1 MTGVDPEVIAFY
13 ERGDEAGRL
22 ESLGRLEF
30 ARTMELLERF
40 LPPVHAVVLD
50 VGGGAGAY
58 ALPLARRGYKIHLLD
73 PIALHLEQALA
84 AAEADAAAELA
95 SARIGDARALPQ
107 TDASVDAVLLLG
119 PLYHLTE
126 AAQRERA
133 LGEALRVLRPG
144 GVLAAVG
151 ISRFAST
158 LHGILRG
165 FLLDPAF
172 ELVVERD
179 VAEGQHRNPDRVPH
193 WFTTAYFHRPNEL
206 EREVAGAGFD
216 VRALLAVEGPA
227 GAHSEL
233 GELDAWL
240 DDPAKR
246 EVLMRAIQ
254 RVEAEPS
261 LLGASPHVMAIATRP

>member
-30 ARTMELLERF
+30 ARTMALLERF
-40 LPPVHAVVLD
+40 LPPAPAVVLD

-58 ALPLARRGYKIHLLD
+58 ALPLARRGYEVHLVD

-84 AAEADAAAELA
+84 AAEADRAAELA
-95 SARIGDARALPQ
+95 SARIGDACELPQ
-107 TDASVDAVLLLG
+107 ADASVEAVLLLG

-126 AAQRERA
+126 AAQRKRA
-133 LGEALRVLRPG
+133 LEEALRVLRPG

-165 FLLDPAF
+165 FLLDPGF
-172 ELVVERD
+172 EPLVERD

-193 WFTTAYFHRPNEL
+193 WFTTAYFHRPDEL

-216 VRALLAVEGPA
+216 VHTLLAVEGPA
-227 GAHSEL
+227 GAHGEL
-233 GELDAWL
+233 GQLDAWL
-240 DDPAKR
+240 DDPANR
-246 EVLMRAIQ
+246 EILMRTIA

>member
-30 ARTMELLERF
+30 ARTMALLKRF
-40 LPPVHAVVLD
+40 LPPAPAVVLD

-58 ALPLARRGYKIHLLD
+58 ALPLARRGYEVHLVD

-84 AAEADAAAELA
+84 AAEADPAAELA
-95 SARIGDARALPQ
+95 SARNGALPQ
-107 TDASVDAVLLLG
+107 ADASVEAVLLLG

-126 AAQRERA
+126 AAERKRA
-133 LGEALRVLRPG
+133 LEEALRVLRPG

-158 LHGILRG
+158 IDGILRG

-172 ELVVERD
+172 EPLVERD

-193 WFTTAYFHRPNEL
+193 WFTTAYFHRPEEL
-206 EREVAGAGFD
+206 EREVASAGFD

-227 GAHSEL
+227 GAHSEV

-240 DDPAKR
+240 DEPARR
-246 EVLMRAIQ
+246 EILMRAIA

-261 LLGASPHVMAIATRP
+261 LLGASPHVMAIAIRR

>member
-22 ESLGRLEF
+22 ESIGRLEF
-30 ARTMELLERF
+30 ARTMALLKRF
-40 LPPVHAVVLD
+40 LPPTPAVVLD

-58 ALPLARRGYKIHLLD
+58 ALPLARRGYEVHLVD

-84 AAEADAAAELA
+84 ATDADPAAELA
-95 SARIGDARALPQ
+95 SARNGDARALPQ
-107 TDASVDAVLLLG
+107 ADASVEAVLLLG

-126 AAQRERA
+126 AAERKRA
-133 LGEALRVLRPG
+133 LEEALRVLRPG

-158 LHGILRG
+158 IDGILRG

-172 ELVVERD
+172 EPLVERD

-193 WFTTAYFHRPNEL
+193 WFTTAYFHRPEEL
-206 EREVAGAGFD
+206 EREVASAGFD
-216 VRALLAVEGPA
+216 VRALLAVEGPT
-227 GAHSEL
+227 GAHSEV

-240 DDPAKR
+240 DEPAKR
-246 EVLMRAIQ
+246 EILMRTIA
-254 RVEAEPS
+254 RVGAEPS
-261 LLGASPHVMAIATRP
+261 LLGASPHLMAIATRP